1 MRYAVLFAI
10 LGSVAVT
17 TEGLSQSRLGM
28 AEEVIA
34 ASLLAKGVIVD
45 FDRAEYLPGDLAM
58 RSEVVQRWAAID
70 RLLNRRGVR
79 LVAPLTVDFRF
90 ASAEPRLLRAGGK
103 DEPKLVYRVRA
114 FGLVSDDANYPLAAK
129 VAGSITTLAK
139 SQRQALVRAAQ
150 KQGASVGRDD
160 LVLAD

>member
-1 MRYAVLFAI
+1 
-10 LGSVAVT
+10 
-17 TEGLSQSRLGM
+17 
-28 AEEVIA
+28 
-34 ASLLAKGVIVD
+34 
-45 FDRAEYLPGDLAM
+45 
-58 RSEVVQRWAAID
+58 
-70 RLLNRRGVR
+70 
-79 LVAPLTVDFRF
+79 
-90 ASAEPRLLRAGGK
+90 
-103 DEPKLVYRVRA
+103 VRA